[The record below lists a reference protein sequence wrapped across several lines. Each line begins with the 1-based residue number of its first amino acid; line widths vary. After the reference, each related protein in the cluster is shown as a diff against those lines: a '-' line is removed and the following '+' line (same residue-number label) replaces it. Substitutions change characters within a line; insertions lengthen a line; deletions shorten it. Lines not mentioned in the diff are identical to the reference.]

1 MAKEEIMKNLTLIKK
16 MLPCLALLCGDIAT
30 AWAEGAAREADNSDI
45 FVWIFLAFCALIIV
59 AQLVPAVMLFMGFAK
74 GAGKR
79 IPEAVPA
86 RTDQT
91 TP

>member
-1 MAKEEIMKNLTLIKK
+1 MTKEEIMKNLTLIKK
-16 MLPCLALLCGDIAT
+16 IIPCLALLCGDITT
-30 AWAEGAAREADNSDI
+30 AWAEGAAHEADNSNI
-45 FVWIFLAFCALIIV
+45 FVWIFLTFCALIIV

-74 GAGKR
+74 GAGKK
-79 IPEAVPA
+79 IPETVPA